1 MFVYWV
7 LLAFPAIFALAYP
20 VQNSREQFGGAQSII
35 LSSFMAI
42 YVLIGTFR
50 VQVGADWTNYE
61 YMFLDIG
68 SGDFAFALE
77 RIDPA
82 YGGLNWVSA
91 KLGAGIYLVNGV
103 CCLLLAYGTV
113 LVAKRFREPWM
124 AIVIAVPYLL
134 IVVGFGYVRQAAAI
148 GLILIAIDSHVR
160 GLRAWTIASLVIA
173 TAFHA
178 TALLAVPAFAWTL
191 VRRSAFTGV
200 IAALLFA
207 LIYYYVLAPR
217 LGQAQVRYSTGGF
230 DSTGTL
236 VRVMMG
242 FVPSTLIL
250 LRWRAFETN
259 ARARSLWL
267 LFAWANVAA
276 LVAFGLV
283 PTSTVVDRAALYFA
297 VIQLA
302 AFGEFRS
309 LLGIPDQMTVLAR
322 MAMIGVAVAVQGVWL
337 VYATH
342 SVYWVPYRSV
352 LDLWM

>member
-1 MFVYWV
+1 
-7 LLAFPAIFALAYP
+7 
-20 VQNSREQFGGAQSII
+20 
-35 LSSFMAI
+35 MA
-42 YVLIGTFR
+42 V
-50 VQVGADWTNYE
+50 
-61 YMFLDIG
+61 
-68 SGDFAFALE
+68 
-77 RIDPA
+77 
-82 YGGLNWVSA
+82 
-91 KLGAGIYLVNGV
+91 
-103 CCLLLAYGTV
+103 
-113 LVAKRFREPWM
+113 
-124 AIVIAVPYLL
+124 VIAVPYLL

-160 GLRAWTIASLVIA
+160 GMRAWTIASLVIA

-191 VRRSAFTGV
+191 VRRNALTG
-200 IAALLFA
+200 ILAGLLFA
-207 LIYYYVLAPR
+207 FVYFYILAPR
-217 LGQAQVRYSTGGF
+217 LGQTQTRYSTGGF

-236 VRVMMG
+236 VRVVMG
-242 FVPSTLIL
+242 FVPSALIL
-250 LRWRAFETN
+250 FRWRAFETN

-276 LVAFGLV
+276 LVAYGLV

-309 LLGIPDQMTVLAR
+309 LVGISDQMTVLTR
-322 MAMIGVAVAVQGVWL
+322 MALIAVAIAVQGVWL

-352 LDLWM
+352 LDIWL